1 MSGVGQGYV
10 TGRRRGTEEEGGVWK
25 RRVTA
30 RILTLGDWWVLV
42 CALKMRTTEEMARR
56 LKVKFI
62 EPQATKRCSGEPPS
76 PAACVRGCIS
86 LPPFRCCSP
95 RNCVD
100 FLRLRVLQSFLACS
114 PFRANVARSPYFIST
129 IKFFLLKSPCSL
141 T

>member
-10 TGRRRGTEEEGGVWK
+10 TGMRRGTEEEGGVWK

-30 RILTLGDWWVLV
+30 RILTLGDWRVLV

-76 PAACVRGCIS
+76 VFPETPECVS
-86 LPPFRCCSP
+86 LSSQQLVSEDVSVFLPFVAVVP
-95 RNCVD
+95 GT
-100 FLRLRVLQSFLACS
+100 VLTSCDYES
-114 PFRANVARSPYFIST
+114 
-129 IKFFLLKSPCSL
+129 CSL
-141 T
+141 S